1 MLNTIILL
9 TGSTQQQRALSALL
23 SEHNPA
29 LSFRFALT
37 LDDLAGIGRDV
48 MRNARLV
55 SFTSGVIV
63 PAAMLGDLGHGA
75 YNFHPGPPHYPGWA
89 PAHFALYENAR
100 TFGTTAHAMAE
111 RVDSGPIVGVELFAI
126 PEVIALR
133 ELEHLAFVRLAH
145 LFWHMSRD
153 LACAPAPL
161 PALPVTWS
169 GTRSTKRMCR
179 DLCEI
184 PGDISAPELKRRL
197 RAFHG
202 DDCAIP
208 PAGTPHGQRFRFIG
222 SELREPETPRVD
234 APSIATAS

>member
-1 MLNTIILL
+1 MPNTIILL
-9 TGSTQQQRALSALL
+9 TGSTQQQRALAALL

-37 LDDLAGIGRDV
+37 LDDLAGIEQEV

-55 SFTSGVIV
+55 SFTSGVVV
-63 PAAMLGDLGHGA
+63 PAAMLEQLGHGA

-100 TFGTTAHAMAE
+100 TFGATAHAMAA
-111 RVDSGPIVGVELFAI
+111 RVDCGPIVGVDLFAI
-126 PEVIALR
+126 PEAIAVR

-169 GTRSTKRMCR
+169 GTRSTKRMYR
-179 DLCEI
+179 ELCEMP
-184 PGDISAPELKRRL
+184 PGISATELTRRV
-197 RAFHG
+197 RAFA
-202 DDCAIP
+202 DDFRGVP
-208 PAGTPHGQRFRFIG
+208 LTVTLDGRRFHLV
-222 SELREPETPRVD
+222 EAEAREPRMAGIE
-234 APSIATAS
+234 APPIAMAS